1 MIENLQEVLSAHLKW
16 INGDGGKRADLSG
29 ANLSDANLR
38 GANLRGAN
46 LRGAN
51 LIGANLIG
59 ADLVDAVLI
68 DADLSGANLSGANLR
83 GANLRGADLIDA
95 VLIDADLSGANL
107 SGADLS
113 GADLSGAVLIDADLR
128 HADLSG
134 AINDFTNP
142 IDFIVENFER
152 VPDGVIVYKA
162 FGENYSPPSKWAI
175 MPGAILEEEVNYTR
189 TSECACGVNVATMGW
204 IRRNVN
210 DSKDVWRCLIRWEWL
225 PGVCVPYH
233 TDGKIRAARVMLLK
247 NIGTSREDNA

>member
-38 GANLRGAN
+38 GANLRGAD
-46 LRGAN
+46 LRH
-51 LIGANLIG
+51 
-59 ADLVDAVLI
+59 ADLRH
-68 DADLSGANLSGANLR
+68 ADLRHANLSDANL
-83 GANLRGADLIDA
+83 
-95 VLIDADLSGANL
+95 V
-107 SGADLS
+107 
-113 GADLSGAVLIDADLR
+113 DADLR
-128 HADLSG
+128 RADLSYADLSG

-175 MPGAILEEEVNYTR
+175 LPGAIIEEEVNYTR

-233 TDGKIRAARVMLLK
+233 TNGKIRAARVMLLK

>member
-38 GANLRGAN
+38 GANLRGAD
-46 LRGAN
+46 LRGAD
-51 LIGANLIG
+51 LRHADVRLANLSD
-59 ADLVDAVLI
+59 ANLVDADLRRA
-68 DADLSGANLSGANLR
+68 DLSYADLSGANLSDAN
-83 GANLRGADLIDA
+83 
-95 VLIDADLSGANL
+95 
-107 SGADLS
+107 
-113 GADLSGAVLIDADLR
+113 
-128 HADLSG
+128 LSG

-175 MPGAILEEEVNYTR
+175 LPGAIIEEEVNYTR

>member
-1 MIENLQEVLSAHLKW
+1 MSTKFDLQKTLDAHQKW
-16 INGDGGKRADLSG
+16 LSG
-29 ANLSDANLR
+29 EGGERANLR
-38 GANLRGAN
+38 GANLVD
-46 LRGAN
+46 
-51 LIGANLIG
+51 
-59 ADLVDAVLI
+59 ADLVDANLI
-68 DADLSGANLSGANLR
+68 
-83 GANLRGADLIDA
+83 GANLRGADLRH
-95 VLIDADLSGANL
+95 ANL
-107 SGADLS
+107 SGA
-113 GADLSGAVLIDADLR
+113 VLRRANLIGADLR
-128 HADLSG
+128 HADLRRADLSG

>member
-1 MIENLQEVLSAHLKW
+1 MSTKFDLQKTLDAHQKWLS
-16 INGDGGKRADLSG
+16 GEGGERADL
-29 ANLSDANLR
+29 R
-38 GANLRGAN
+38 H
-46 LRGAN
+46 
-51 LIGANLIG
+51 
-59 ADLVDAVLI
+59 ADLRR
-68 DADLSGANLSGANLR
+68 ANLSGAVLR
-83 GANLRGADLIDA
+83 RAN
-95 VLIDADLSGANL
+95 
-107 SGADLS
+107 
-113 GADLSGAVLIDADLR
+113 LSGAVLID
-128 HADLSG
+128 ADLSG

>member
-29 ANLSDANLR
+29 ADLRHADLRHANLVDANLVDADLSGANLSDANLR
-38 GANLRGAN
+38 GANLRGA
-46 LRGAN
+46 
-51 LIGANLIG
+51 
-59 ADLVDAVLI
+59 
-68 DADLSGANLSGANLR
+68 DLSY
-83 GANLRGADLIDA
+83 
-95 VLIDADLSGANL
+95 
-107 SGADLS
+107 
-113 GADLSGAVLIDADLR
+113 
-128 HADLSG
+128 ADLSG

-175 MPGAILEEEVNYTR
+175 LPGAIIEEEVNYTR

>member
-1 MIENLQEVLSAHLKW
+1 MSTKFDLQKTLDAHQKWLS
-16 INGDGGKRADLSG
+16 GEGGERADLRH
-29 ANLSDANLR
+29 AN
-38 GANLRGAN
+38 
-46 LRGAN
+46 
-51 LIGANLIG
+51 
-59 ADLVDAVLI
+59 
-68 DADLSGANLSGANLR
+68 
-83 GANLRGADLIDA
+83 LIDA
-95 VLIDADLSGANL
+95 VLIGAN
-107 SGADLS
+107 
-113 GADLSGAVLIDADLR
+113 LIDADLR
-128 HADLSG
+128 HADLRHADLRRAVLIDADLSG

>member
-1 MIENLQEVLSAHLKW
+1 M
-16 INGDGGKRADLSG
+16 SG
-29 ANLSDANLR
+29 
-38 GANLRGAN
+38 
-46 LRGAN
+46 
-51 LIGANLIG
+51 
-59 ADLVDAVLI
+59 
-68 DADLSGANLSGANLR
+68 
-83 GANLRGADLIDA
+83 
-95 VLIDADLSGANL
+95 
-107 SGADLS
+107 
-113 GADLSGAVLIDADLR
+113 
-128 HADLSG
+128 
-134 AINDFTNP
+134 
-142 IDFIVENFER
+142 

>member
-38 GANLRGAN
+38 GANLRCAD
-46 LRGAN
+46 LRGAD
-51 LIGANLIG
+51 LRRADLRHANLSD
-59 ADLVDAVLI
+59 ANLVDADLRRA
-68 DADLSGANLSGANLR
+68 DLRRADLSYADLSGANLSDAN
-83 GANLRGADLIDA
+83 
-95 VLIDADLSGANL
+95 
-107 SGADLS
+107 
-113 GADLSGAVLIDADLR
+113 
-128 HADLSG
+128 LSG

-162 FGENYSPPSKWAI
+162 FGENYSPPNKWAI
-175 MPGAILEEEVNYTR
+175 LPGAIIEEEVNYTR

>member
-1 MIENLQEVLSAHLKW
+1 MSTKFDLQKTLDAHQKWLS
-16 INGDGGKRADLSG
+16 GEGGERADLRH
-29 ANLSDANLR
+29 ANLS
-38 GANLRGAN
+38 
-46 LRGAN
+46 GAN
-51 LIGANLIG
+51 LIGANLIDADLRHANLRHANLSGANLRRANLIG
-59 ADLVDAVLI
+59 ADLRHADLRRANLRGADLGGANLRDAVLI
-68 DADLSGANLSGANLR
+68 DADLRRAN
-83 GANLRGADLIDA
+83 
-95 VLIDADLSGANL
+95 
-107 SGADLS
+107 
-113 GADLSGAVLIDADLR
+113 
-128 HADLSG
+128 LSG

>member
-1 MIENLQEVLSAHLKW
+1 MSTKFDLQKTLDAHQKW
-16 INGDGGKRADLSG
+16 LSG
-29 ANLSDANLR
+29 EGGERANLR
-38 GANLRGAN
+38 GANLVD
-46 LRGAN
+46 
-51 LIGANLIG
+51 
-59 ADLVDAVLI
+59 ADLVDANLI
-68 DADLSGANLSGANLR
+68 
-83 GANLRGADLIDA
+83 GANLRGADLRH
-95 VLIDADLSGANL
+95 ANL
-107 SGADLS
+107 SGAVLRH
-113 GADLSGAVLIDADLR
+113 ANLSGAVLRRANLIGADLR
-128 HADLSG
+128 HADLRRADLSG

-233 TDGKIRAARVMLLK
+233 TNGKIRAARVMLLK

>member
-16 INGDGGKRADLSG
+16 INGDGGKRANLVDANLVDADLSYANLRGANLRRADLRRADLSYANLSDANLVDADLRRADLSYADLSG
-29 ANLSDANLR
+29 ANLSDAN
-38 GANLRGAN
+38 
-46 LRGAN
+46 
-51 LIGANLIG
+51 
-59 ADLVDAVLI
+59 
-68 DADLSGANLSGANLR
+68 
-83 GANLRGADLIDA
+83 
-95 VLIDADLSGANL
+95 
-107 SGADLS
+107 
-113 GADLSGAVLIDADLR
+113 
-128 HADLSG
+128 LSG

-175 MPGAILEEEVNYTR
+175 LPGAIIEEEVNYTR

>member
-1 MIENLQEVLSAHLKW
+1 MSTKFDLQKTLDAHQKW
-16 INGDGGKRADLSG
+16 RSGEGGERADL
-29 ANLSDANLR
+29 R
-38 GANLRGAN
+38 H
-46 LRGAN
+46 
-51 LIGANLIG
+51 
-59 ADLVDAVLI
+59 ADLRR
-68 DADLSGANLSGANLR
+68 ANLSGA
-83 GANLRGADLIDA
+83 
-95 VLIDADLSGANL
+95 VLI
-107 SGADLS
+107 GADLS
-113 GADLSGAVLIDADLR
+113 GADLRHADLRRANLSGAVLRRANLSGAVLID
-128 HADLSG
+128 ADLSG

>member
-38 GANLRGAN
+38 GANLRGAD
-46 LRGAN
+46 LRGAD
-51 LIGANLIG
+51 LRHADLRHANLSD
-59 ADLVDAVLI
+59 ANLVDADLRRA
-68 DADLSGANLSGANLR
+68 DLSYADLSGANLSDAN
-83 GANLRGADLIDA
+83 
-95 VLIDADLSGANL
+95 
-107 SGADLS
+107 
-113 GADLSGAVLIDADLR
+113 
-128 HADLSG
+128 LSG

-175 MPGAILEEEVNYTR
+175 LPGAIIEEEVNYTR

>member
-38 GANLRGAN
+38 GANLRGA
-46 LRGAN
+46 
-51 LIGANLIG
+51 
-59 ADLVDAVLI
+59 D
-68 DADLSGANLSGANLR
+68 
-83 GANLRGADLIDA
+83 LRGADL
-95 VLIDADLSGANL
+95 SY
-107 SGADLS
+107 
-113 GADLSGAVLIDADLR
+113 
-128 HADLSG
+128 ADLSG

-175 MPGAILEEEVNYTR
+175 LPGAIIEEEVNYTR